1 MRIRFRANQ
10 CDIHWIAILSSNIY
24 LKASFCVQSS
34 FSLPQRPAESG
45 RKSYDIRQADHS
57 NIFRNFFIDVCMKLG
72 AIFYKLKYFMLPLLY
87 VLLISY
93 LFPVRTLGLREG
105 AGEESVLTLRLVSD
119 GGRALQTCS
128 KLSDSMIEFQ
138 RKPRH
143 KERQPPFN
151 IA

>member
-1 MRIRFRANQ
+1 
-10 CDIHWIAILSSNIY
+10 
-24 LKASFCVQSS
+24 
-34 FSLPQRPAESG
+34 
-45 RKSYDIRQADHS
+45 
-57 NIFRNFFIDVCMKLG
+57 
-72 AIFYKLKYFMLPLLY
+72 MLPLLY

-151 IA
+151 IALVNTVIYRQLSYSSSRGMRRIHAFRKRSNSRYDLERPLEHEAEGKK